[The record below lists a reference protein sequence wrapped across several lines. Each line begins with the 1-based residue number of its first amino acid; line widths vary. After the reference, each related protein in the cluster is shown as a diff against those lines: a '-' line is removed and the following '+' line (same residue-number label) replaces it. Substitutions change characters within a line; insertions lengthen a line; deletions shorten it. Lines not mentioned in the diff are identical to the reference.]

1 MGLEPGVDITLV
13 KKKYKELA
21 LLYHPDKNPNNKSAD
36 EYFKIITQG
45 YNILSEPE
53 QKHQYDD
60 ILMHYLFRKEA
71 YDKKYPPKAKN
82 YSASEK
88 VRLHK
93 ERQRESIIEEYVK
106 AENILSHKLRFILA
120 ILVYS
125 SGILLAYNHWFL
137 NLLDIKVIYIIM
149 GSFLF
154 GLGAYQI
161 ANNVYQRRIFKRAMS
176 IQDIGPQ
183 KGPVRLFT
191 ILFLVTPLVFLM
203 LTSLTKTI
211 HLRYFYDIT
220 IVDRVDQFRD
230 GVTYQYTVNGVE
242 IARQTDYFSSSDGD
256 SPVKNKMAFRV
267 KFSRINPNIS
277 ELITVEEAR
286 DLR

>member
-45 YNILSEPE
+45 YNILSEPD
-53 QKHQYDD
+53 QKLLYDD
-60 ILMHYLFRKEA
+60 VLRNYLDRKEENN
-71 YDKKYPPKAKN
+71 KKYPPKTNN

-88 VRLHK
+88 IRLHK
-93 ERQRESIIEEYVK
+93 ERQRESIIEEYVR
-106 AENILSHKLRFILA
+106 AENVLSHKLRFILA
-120 ILVYS
+120 ILIYS

-137 NLLDIKVIYIIM
+137 NLLDLKVIYIIM

-161 ANNVYQRRIFKRAMS
+161 ANNVYQRRVFKRAMS

-191 ILFLVTPLVFLM
+191 ILFLVTPMIFLM

-211 HLRYFYDIT
+211 HLKYFYDVT

-242 IARQTDYFSSSDGD
+242 IARQTASFSDTD
-256 SPVKNKMAFRV
+256 SYSPIKNKMMFRV

-277 ELITVEEAR
+277 ELISVDEAR
-286 DLR
+286 NLR